1 MSMIESRDLSLVLK
15 SSVPIIVIESFEE
28 TRAIDMLTRIAVKS
42 ALSQPVQSLYHWTL
56 TDGLRTLG
64 VETEEPEKLAPDAE
78 EVLKVIKAAKKPGIY
93 ILCDFHP
100 FLTPDHPKV
109 IRLLKDIALSYSRI
123 PKTIVLVS
131 HALKLPVELRRL
143 CAHFEMS
150 LPNDEQIMAII
161 REEAKHWSDHNK
173 NTRVK
178 TDNITLQKIVNNL
191 KGLTHG
197 DVRLLSRSLIRDGA
211 IQADDI
217 PEISKAKFQLLDMEG
232 VLSYECDTEQFSNVG
247 GLETLKRW
255 LKERQKV
262 FMNHDPSSQ
271 RDIPKGILLLGV
283 QGSGKSLAAKAVAGL
298 WGIPLLRVD
307 MAALYNKY
315 IGETERNL
323 RETLRLADMM
333 SPCVLWFDEIEKGI
347 ARDNADNGT
356 SQRILGTL
364 LTWMAERKLP
374 VFIVATSND
383 ISGLPPELI
392 RKGRLDEIFFVD
404 LPETA
409 IRKSIFEIHLRKRGF
424 DCKTFDINA
433 LAEMSEG
440 FSGAEIEQAVVSA
453 IYRADADSETIT
465 TRHIMDEIN
474 STSPIS
480 IVMAEEIQSLR
491 DWAKERTIPAN

>member
-1 MSMIESRDLSLVLK
+1 MTVIESRDLGLVLK
-15 SSVPIIVIESFEE
+15 SRIPIIVIETFEE

-42 ALSQPVQSLYHWTL
+42 ALSQPAQSLYQWTL

-64 VETEEPEKLAPDAE
+64 IEEDSPEKLATEPE
-78 EVLKVIKAAKKPGIY
+78 EVLKVIKSAKTPGTY

-100 FLTPDHPKV
+100 FLTPDHPRI
-109 IRLLKDIALSYSRI
+109 IRLLKDIALTYHRI
-123 PKTIVLVS
+123 PKTIVLIS
-131 HALKLPVELRRL
+131 HSLKLPIEMRRL

-150 LPNDEQIMAII
+150 LPSDEQIMAII
-161 REEAKHWSDHNK
+161 REEAKHWSDQNHHAK
-173 NTRVK
+173 VR
-178 TDNITLQKIVNNL
+178 TDNDTLKKIVANL
-191 KGLTHG
+191 KGLTHA
-197 DVRLLSRSLIRDGA
+197 DVRLLARSLIRDGA
-211 IQADDI
+211 IEANDI
-217 PEISKAKFQLLDMEG
+217 PDISRAKFQLLDMEG
-232 VLSYECDTEQFSNVG
+232 VLSYECDTEQFSSVG
-247 GLETLKRW
+247 GLNTLKRW
-255 LKERQKV
+255 LKERQNV
-262 FMNHDPSSQ
+262 FMNHDASSQ

-298 WGIPLLRVD
+298 WGIPLLRID

-315 IGETERNL
+315 IGETEKNL
-323 RETLRLADMM
+323 RDTLKLADMM

-364 LTWMAERKLP
+364 LTWMAERKAP

-404 LPETA
+404 LPDLA
-409 IRKSIFEIHLRKRGF
+409 IRKQIFEIHLKKRGL
-424 DCKTFDINA
+424 DCKSFDIEG
-433 LAEMSEG
+433 LTEVSEG
-440 FSGAEIEQAVVSA
+440 FSGAEIEQAIVSA
-453 IYRADADSETIT
+453 IYRADADGEAVT
-465 TRHIMDEIN
+465 TALIANEIN

-480 IVMAEEIQSLR
+480 IIMAEEINALR

>member
-1 MSMIESRDLSLVLK
+1 MSTTDSGDLSLVLK
-15 SSVPIIVIESFEE
+15 SRIPIVVIESFEE
-28 TRAIDMLTRIAVKS
+28 TRAIDMLTRIAFRS
-42 ALSQPVQSLYHWTL
+42 ALSQPAESLYHWTL

-64 VETEEPEKLAPDAE
+64 VEDIGPEKLAADAE

-100 FLTPDHPKV
+100 FLAPDHARV
-109 IRLLKDIALSYSRI
+109 IRLLKDIALSYSRT
-123 PKTIVLVS
+123 PKTIVLIS
-131 HALKLPVELRRL
+131 HALKLPPELRRL

-150 LPNDEQIMAII
+150 LPDDEQIMAII
-161 REEAKHWSDHNK
+161 REEAKHWSEHNQK
-173 NTRVK
+173 ARVK
-178 TDNITLQKIVNNL
+178 TDNVTLQKILSNL

-197 DVRLLSRSLIRDGA
+197 DVRLLARNLIRDGA

-217 PEISKAKFQLLDMEG
+217 PELSKAKFQLLDMEG

-247 GLETLKRW
+247 GLDTLKRW

-262 FMNHDPSSQ
+262 FMSHDPKSQ

-315 IGETERNL
+315 IGETEKNL
-323 RETLRLADMM
+323 RETLRLADTMA
-333 SPCVLWFDEIEKGI
+333 PCVLWFDEIEKGI

-356 SQRILGTL
+356 SQRILGSL
-364 LTWMAERKLP
+364 LTWMSERKSP

-383 ISGLPPELI
+383 ISALPPELI

-404 LPETA
+404 LPELA
-409 IRKSIFEIHLRKRGF
+409 IRRSIFEIHLNKRGL
-424 DCKTFDINA
+424 DCKAFDLNT

-453 IYRADADSETIT
+453 IYRAEADSETIAT
-465 TRHIMDEIN
+465 QHIASEIN

-480 IVMAEEIQSLR
+480 IVMAESVQSLR
-491 DWAKERTIPAN
+491 NWARDRTIAAN